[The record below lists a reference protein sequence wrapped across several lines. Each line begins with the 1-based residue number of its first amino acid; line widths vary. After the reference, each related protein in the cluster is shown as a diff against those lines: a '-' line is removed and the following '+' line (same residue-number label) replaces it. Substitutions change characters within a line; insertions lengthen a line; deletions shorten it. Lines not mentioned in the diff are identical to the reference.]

1 LSPFSVAIAA
11 ETRDKA
17 PARISYSQLMSSE
30 QTASAPDPRRSGQAA
45 RSRAEIAANLAS
57 FSRVESSAAG
67 LRSASVAVCV
77 VAEPD
82 RLSLLITRRAPR
94 LRAHAGQWALP
105 GGSRDPG
112 ESIEEAALRELA
124 EETGVELGPDAV
136 LGLLDDYVTRSGYL
150 ISPVV
155 VWAGPVGPAM
165 QRQASEVA
173 QIHVIPLADFDVEPR
188 LLRIPES
195 EFPVI
200 QLPLLG
206 RYLHAP
212 TAAIIYQFCRAG
224 LHGEAVRVAHFEQ
237 PVFAWR

>member
-1 LSPFSVAIAA
+1 M
-11 ETRDKA
+11 T
-17 PARISYSQLMSSE
+17 PARRACDSHLMSTE
-30 QTASAPDPRRSGQAA
+30 QAA
-45 RSRAEIAANLAS
+45 RSRAEIAANMAG
-57 FSRVESSAAG
+57 FSRVEISGDG
-67 LRSASVAVCV
+67 LRPASVAVCV
-77 VAEPD
+77 VAEPE

-105 GGSRDPG
+105 GGGRDPG
-112 ESIEEAALRELA
+112 ESIEDAALRELA
-124 EETGVELGPDAV
+124 EETGVELGPDTV
-136 LGLLDDYVTRSGYL
+136 LGLLDDYRTRSGYR

-155 VWAGPVGPAM
+155 VWAGPVSPAM
-165 QRQASEVA
+165 RRQASEVA

-212 TAAIIYQFCRAG
+212 TAAVVYQFCRIG
-224 LHGEAVRVAHFEQ
+224 LHGETVRVAHFEQ
-237 PVFAWR
+237 PVFAWK

>member
-1 LSPFSVAIAA
+1 M
-11 ETRDKA
+11 D
-17 PARISYSQLMSSE
+17 SE
-30 QTASAPDPRRSGQAA
+30 QTTSPADPGYAAQAA
-45 RSRAEIAANLAS
+45 RTRAEIAANMAR
-57 FSRVESSAAG
+57 FDRVGSSATG
-67 LRSASVAVCV
+67 LRPASVAVCV
-77 VAEPD
+77 VGEPD

-94 LRAHAGQWALP
+94 LRSHAGQWALP

-112 ESIEEAALRELA
+112 ESIEDAALREMA

-136 LGLLDDYVTRSGYL
+136 LGLLDDYVSRSGYL

-155 VWAGPVGPAM
+155 VWGGPVSPGM
-165 QRQASEVA
+165 RRQASEVA

-212 TAAIIYQFCRAG
+212 TAAVIYQFCRVG
-224 LHGEAVRVAHFEQ
+224 LHGETIRVAHFEQ
-237 PVFAWR
+237 PVFAWK

>member
-1 LSPFSVAIAA
+1 MPRAASVARLAV
-11 ETRDKA
+11 TRA
-17 PARISYSQLMSSE
+17 QPACDSRLMDSE
-30 QTASAPDPRRSGQAA
+30 QTTSPA
-45 RSRAEIAANLAS
+45 RGRAEIAANMAR
-57 FSRVESSAAG
+57 FDRVESAATG
-67 LRSASVAVCV
+67 LRLASVAVCV
-77 VAEPD
+77 VGEPD
-82 RLSLLITRRAPR
+82 RLSLVITKRAPR
-94 LRAHAGQWALP
+94 LRSHAGQWALP

-112 ESIEEAALRELA
+112 ETIEDAALREMA
-124 EETGVELGPDAV
+124 EETGLELGPDAV

-155 VWAGPVGPAM
+155 VWGGPASPAM
-165 QRQASEVA
+165 RRQAAEVA

-212 TAAIIYQFCRAG
+212 AAAVIYQFCRIG
-224 LHGEAVRVAHFEQ
+224 LHGETVRVAHFEQ
-237 PVFAWR
+237 PVFAWK